1 MNLNWDKYGI
11 DISKARG
18 GKTICPNCSHTR
30 RHKTDPCLSVD
41 LKTGMFNCHNGCGF
55 KGSAAMF
62 EKPKKEYA
70 KPLQRLEKLSPKLLK
85 WFEERQIS
93 NNTLLRFGVT
103 ESKEWMPQFEKETP
117 VICFNYMRGEE
128 VVNIKFRGA
137 LKSFK
142 MEKGAELIFYNLNA
156 LENEKE
162 CIICE
167 GEIDCLSFYEAGF
180 YNCVSVPN
188 GANKGSQQLEYLD
201 NCWQYF
207 EKMEKIFVAV
217 DADEAGES
225 LKEEL
230 CRRLGKDRCLLVTY
244 PEGCKDANEVLVKY
258 GKDEVSNLISKSYSY
273 PLECE
278 STMDMMAATLMDYYK
293 NGYPKGFKAGINGFD
308 ELLSFYPGQLTL
320 VTGVPNSGKDE
331 FINAVVAG
339 LAVNHKQKTAIWG
352 YEEPSTIT
360 ATKLIEKIYGKAFDF
375 RKDASNRIN
384 ESQFERGLL
393 FVDEYFKLM
402 DVDQMSADID
412 SILEAADRMVKRYG
426 INNLVISPWNCI
438 EMQMPNGMSET
449 QYTAIALSKILS
461 FIKLRNVHCF
471 LIAHPTKIQKDKT
484 TKKFEVPS
492 LYSISGSAHFFNKTH
507 NGITVYRDFETNVT
521 DVYVQKCKWSW
532 LGKLG
537 FCSFT
542 YDTLTRQY
550 VSTEQVQKQEKKVNG
565 FNHYAE
571 SNSYNTDNPF

>member
-1 MNLNWDKYGI
+1 
-11 DISKARG
+11 
-18 GKTICPNCSHTR
+18 
-30 RHKTDPCLSVD
+30 
-41 LKTGMFNCHNGCGF
+41 
-55 KGSAAMF
+55 
-62 EKPKKEYA
+62 
-70 KPLQRLEKLSPKLLK
+70 
-85 WFEERQIS
+85 
-93 NNTLLRFGVT
+93 
-103 ESKEWMPQFEKETP
+103 
-117 VICFNYMRGEE
+117 
-128 VVNIKFRGA
+128 
-137 LKSFK
+137 

-207 EKMEKIFVAV
+207 ENMEKIFVAV

-258 GKDEVSNLISKSYSY
+258 GKDEVSNLITKSYSY

-278 STMDMMAATLMDYYK
+278 ATMDMMAATLMDYYK
-293 NGYPKGFKAGINGFD
+293 NGYPKGFKSGINGFD

-375 RKDASNRIN
+375 RKDASNRLN

-550 VSTEQVQKQEKKVNG
+550 VSTEQVQKPEKKVNG
-565 FNHYAE
+565 FNAVPE
-571 SNSYNTDNPF
+571 NNSYQDTNPF